1 MNVVSYLSSS
11 LCWWYH
17 PSEIRHTNTHTN
29 THTHARTHART
40 RTHTRTRT
48 RTRTHTHT
56 HTHTHAHAHAHAHT
70 HRNKSNMAGPEWQE
84 IPVKLSFSRDVRERG
99 ASWWCADT
107 RRTLFVRLV
116 KLLETIA
123 GRSRTTNTWTYN
135 LVKTV
140 IIIMNFSHEG
150 REGNWVVH
158 LLDAGATLP
167 YFHSAGCHN
176 YTRFAAFYVHHMI

>member
-1 MNVVSYLSSS
+1 
-11 LCWWYH
+11 
-17 PSEIRHTNTHTN
+17 
-29 THTHARTHART
+29 
-40 RTHTRTRT
+40 
-48 RTRTHTHT
+48 
-56 HTHTHAHAHAHAHT
+56 
-70 HRNKSNMAGPEWQE
+70 MAGAEWQE
-84 IPVKLSFSRDVRERG
+84 IPGKNSFTRDVSERG
-99 ASWWCADT
+99 APWWCADT

-150 REGNWVVH
+150 REGKWVLH
-158 LLDAGATLP
+158 LLDAGAMLP

-176 YTRFAAFYVHHMI
+176 YTRFAAFYVHHMIGLDPVMMKKLQYRVVRHIPGVYN